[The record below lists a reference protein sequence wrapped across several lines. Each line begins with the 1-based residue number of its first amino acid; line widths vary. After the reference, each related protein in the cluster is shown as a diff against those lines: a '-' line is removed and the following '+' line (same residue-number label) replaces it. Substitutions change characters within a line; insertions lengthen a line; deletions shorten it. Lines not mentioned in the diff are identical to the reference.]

1 MNIREEYQLEMKK
14 VKPSKALNDKILE
27 QAALEQER
35 PEKKKKRNPVF
46 SLGALAAAVVL
57 VVMIGSNFNN
67 IKSFASSF
75 WGKLTLTTGSKH
87 MELDIEPIQIDKDEF
102 ISQEGTE
109 LVLGSDSNYWNTYS
123 SLEEC
128 EKKTGMKLW
137 DSDQLSCSEVGVVLD
152 KYDRGIIY
160 YDCKYKG
167 DTYKLSGM
175 FATKPGVHP
184 GYGIENEYYK
194 TYAYGNGKKAYFI
207 ITNNEHNKADQVV
220 YFTANNV
227 LYQLGVDAS
236 ETGTKRAE
244 ELIDIIAADE

>member
-27 QAALEQER
+27 QAVLEQER

-67 IKSFASSF
+67 IRSFASSF

-137 DSDQLSCSEVGVVLD
+137 DSDQLSCSDISVILLE
-152 KYDRGIIY
+152 YDRGIICY
-160 YDCKYKG
+160 ECKYKG
-167 DTYKLSGM
+167 DTYTLSGM

-207 ITNNEHNKADQVV
+207 ITNEYNKTNQWV